1 MAAMIISRR
10 AHPVSTF
17 LHALR
22 LSAAAASSSRSF
34 AADAG
39 QETSVDVGRRPAP
52 APQRRRSAASP
63 APRRARA
70 RAGDLLPTF
79 FSDPWD
85 PFNPGRALSQML
97 SLADQFLDVPFTRG
111 GGGGGGLRRGWDA
124 REDEKALYVKVEMP
138 GLGKEDVKV
147 WVEGNM
153 LVIQGEEEEEE
164 EEEDEGEREG
174 GDGATGEAAAEGEGK
189 GKRPRRRR
197 RFGGRVELP
206 AKGYKLEEIRAEM
219 KNGLL
224 RVVVPKAA
232 ADELAAVKE
241 VPIH

>member
-1 MAAMIISRR
+1 MRVSSARHVRLSPQNAVERSRRSRSVCILLAPSPPYEAPKQLKAPPFFFLLQYEETHPLLPHRNPVIETPELPLAMAAMIISRR

-79 FSDPWD
+79 FSGTLSFFIPSPSPDP
-85 PFNPGRALSQML
+85 A
-97 SLADQFLDVPFTRG
+97 
-111 GGGGGGLRRGWDA
+111 
-124 REDEKALYVKVEMP
+124 
-138 GLGKEDVKV
+138 
-147 WVEGNM
+147 
-153 LVIQGEEEEEE
+153 
-164 EEEDEGEREG
+164 
-174 GDGATGEAAAEGEGK
+174 
-189 GKRPRRRR
+189 
-197 RFGGRVELP
+197 
-206 AKGYKLEEIRAEM
+206 
-219 KNGLL
+219 
-224 RVVVPKAA
+224 
-232 ADELAAVKE
+232 
-241 VPIH
+241 

>member
-17 LHALR
+17 LHVLR

-39 QETSVDVGRRPAP
+39 QETSVDVGRRPSPLPSAAAPPPPPLPAAP
-52 APQRRRSAASP
+52 APGPEP
-63 APRRARA
+63 APAISSPPSSQVLFPSLSHRPRPIPP
-70 RAGDLLPTF
+70 DKISNLSIP
-79 FSDPWD
+79 DPWD

-147 WVEGNM
+147 WVEGNT
-153 LVIQGEEEEEE
+153 LVIQGEEDED
-164 EEEDEGEREG
+164 EEDEDEGDAKEETGRQGRRQRRVRERGRGRG
-174 GDGATGEAAAEGEGK
+174 G
-189 GKRPRRRR
+189 
-197 RFGGRVELP
+197 GGGS
-206 AKGYKLEEIRAEM
+206 AG
-219 KNGLL
+219 G
-224 RVVVPKAA
+224 
-232 ADELAAVKE
+232 
-241 VPIH
+241 